1 MDLHFVIRYGLTSKR
16 LIYEIETRNPM
27 KKTVQQ
33 LKAMKGKEKIS
44 MLTCYDYSFAKA
56 IGGRADILLVGDSL
70 GNVVLGYPKTRNVL
84 MEDMLRHVGAVRRGA
99 PEAFIV
105 GDLPFG
111 AYENEKDALGN
122 ARRLLEAGADAVKPE
137 GKPEIVRALAKAGI
151 PVMAHLG
158 LLPQTAEKFGVVGR
172 GEEGEKLLKES
183 KEMEQAGAF
192 SLVLETVP
200 ASLAK
205 KVTQSISIPTIGIGA
220 GKDTDG
226 QVLVLYD
233 LLGLFEDFKPKF
245 VRKYARLANVVRQAV
260 VEYSI
265 DVKKGNFPS
274 REESFE

>member
-1 MDLHFVIRYGLTSKR
+1 MKTPADIREMQG
-16 LIYEIETRNPM
+16 N
-27 KKTVQQ
+27 
-33 LKAMKGKEKIS
+33 EKIA